1 MLWRMVFAGVFG
13 LANVLLHVVGLMVL
27 TAGFVALGSKLTAE
41 HFAPDEQARAAQH
54 RWFRVGVQSPIGQNS
69 QRYGD
74 WLAQTD
80 AQRLPLATLAAG
92 ERQRGLHLDE
102 HGVYTLHADG
112 PLWNSS
118 SRYRLVGQQ
127 VVPVGVSY
135 FYLPQLMIGF
145 VLALAVLAL
154 LRWLFRRW
162 LRRRKERDQATW
174 LDVSSH

>member
-1 MLWRMVFAGVFG
+1 MIGYVEAPMAWGHTHGMARLLGVDLAGAVVDG
-13 LANVLLHVVGLMVL
+13 WLQRAELAAL
-27 TAGFVALGSKLTAE
+27 VATC
-41 HFAPDEQARAAQH
+41 
-54 RWFRVGVQSPIGQNS
+54 QSCGATPCCS
-69 QRYGD
+69 D

-80 AQRLPLATLAAG
+80 AQPLTTLTAG

-118 SRYRLVGQQ
+118 SRYRLAGQQ

-135 FYLPQLMIGF
+135 YYLPHLMIGF
-145 VLALAVLAL
+145 ALALAVIAL

-162 LRRRKERDQATW
+162 LRRRQERDQATW
-174 LDVSSH
+174 LNVSSH